1 MHALIS
7 QIYDSQ
13 HSIFMS
19 IRQIRLNSIEQIRKR
34 IGEFKGKT
42 INVVLSNQTAMLG
55 ELKEIHDDAIIL
67 ENRRLKK
74 NRFLFDEISEL
85 YFDQIV

>member
-1 MHALIS
+1 M
-7 QIYDSQ
+7 
-13 HSIFMS
+13 
-19 IRQIRLNSIEQIRKR
+19 NSIEQIRKR

>member
-1 MHALIS
+1 
-7 QIYDSQ
+7 
-13 HSIFMS
+13 MS
-19 IRQIRLNSIEQIRKR
+19 IRQIRLNSAEQIRKR

-42 INVVLSNQTAMLG
+42 INLVLRNQTAMLG
-55 ELKEIHDDAIIL
+55 ELKEVLEDGIIL

-74 NRFLFDEISEL
+74 NRFMFSEISEL

>member
-13 HSIFMS
+13 LSFMS
-19 IRQIRLNSIEQIRKR
+19 IRQIRLNSAEQIRKR

-42 INVVLSNQTAMLG
+42 INLVLHNQTAMLG
-55 ELKEIHDDAIIL
+55 ELIEVQADSIVL

-74 NRFLFDEISEL
+74 NKFLFEEISEL
-85 YFDQIV
+85 YFDQII